1 MAFAYSEA
9 ADAPEQPDVIAFS
22 AWIDAAVTE
31 NRGEDLIQYRRV
43 AKRGQSVLVDRR
55 LPSPRT

>member
-1 MAFAYSEA
+1 MCEPPFTCSTCPVMAFAYSEA

-43 AKRGQSVLVDRR
+43 AKRG
-55 LPSPRT
+55 